1 LPKGSN
7 QEDEA
12 ALAVNP
18 ESENNKTQDIEEEEM
33 ESHEITELVT
43 INDIN
48 ITVEMN
54 YARIDTKE
62 AEDID
67 DSAGN

>member
-1 LPKGSN
+1 MPKGSN

>member
-1 LPKGSN
+1 MPKGSN

-43 INDIN
+43 INDII